1 MWFQALHKT
10 AEPKKEEKKK
20 KRGKKSLSV
29 AAKKITK
36 SEELSGKATVKTK
49 NRHYGV
55 KSFGFNQYVS
65 YTIAFGN
72 LFFFFPQSSPV
83 LLMEANT

>member
-1 MWFQALHKT
+1 M
-10 AEPKKEEKKK
+10 
-20 KRGKKSLSV
+20 LSV

-36 SEELSGKATVKTK
+36 SEELSEKATVKTK

-72 LFFFFPQSSPV
+72 FFFFFSSKLPCASYGGKHIKPSV
-83 LLMEANT
+83 LVMLSDGSVTVLH

>member
-1 MWFQALHKT
+1 MVPSVAQNCRA
-10 AEPKKEEKKK
+10 KKRRKK
-20 KRGKKSLSV
+20 KREAKKSLSV

-49 NRHYGV
+49 NRRYGV